1 MYAMVLP
8 NALESGVPS
17 VMTAELFTMPL
28 LPRETVSVNLPS
40 ADPQNPAIQSLVKIQ
55 GAPTL

>member
-1 MYAMVLP
+1 MVLP

-40 ADPQNPAIQSLVKIQ
+40 AGPQNPAIQSLVKIQ